1 LAPAQP
7 DFQTQ
12 KAWKACHDQLC
23 SVCGPE
29 DHALILDRVLVLSV
43 FILRIVVC
51 CAVLGAVLLMCE
63 TA

>member
-51 CAVLGAVLLMCE
+51 GAVVGAVLLMCQ

>member
-1 LAPAQP
+1 MP
-7 DFQTQ
+7 FV
-12 KAWKACHDQLC
+12 C
-23 SVCGPE
+23 SLRGPE

-51 CAVLGAVLLMCE
+51 CAVVGAVLLMCE

>member
-1 LAPAQP
+1 MAPP
-7 DFQTQ
+7 PGFQKQ
-12 KAWKACHDQLC
+12 KVCHDQLC
-23 SVCGPE
+23 SVRGPE

-51 CAVLGAVLLMCE
+51 GAVVGAVLLMCE